1 MSVEESYCKIASR
14 SSIVESLNFSYD
26 ELDNETCFLVG
37 QRTSEI
43 KKLIHRSAQ
52 DIFDIGQKLI
62 EVKEKL
68 GHGRFTI
75 WLSAEFNW
83 SQSAAQ
89 KFMQVARQFKMVNF
103 TDLNIATSALYLLA
117 SNTTSVAARQEALER
132 AAQGEIINRS
142 EAKSIIAQH
151 KEIGKRSLLSKQIT
165 VDVPAETIK
174 EGLRPRIQQKLEYTE
189 PLDREINLEQLRQ
202 RAKQLGLLPT
212 QVNERS
218 PSMEPL
224 NAMPVEAIKTCT
236 NFINTVEDMNS
247 QLLGAMEDDALKVLI
262 NKSNLLAKRAK
273 MLLTQR
279 WQLGIQK

>member
-1 MSVEESYCKIASR
+1 MTVEEPYYPASR
-14 SSIVESLNFSYD
+14 LSVAESLSFSYD
-26 ELDNETCFLVG
+26 ELDNETRFLVG

-43 KKLIHRSAQ
+43 KNLIHRSAQ
-52 DIFDIGQKLI
+52 DVFDIGQKLI

-68 GHGRFTI
+68 DHGRFLI
-75 WLSAEFNW
+75 WLNTEFNW
-83 SQSAAQ
+83 SKSAARQ
-89 KFMQVARQFKMVNF
+89 FMQVARQFKRGNF
-103 TDLNIATSALYLLA
+103 TDLNIAASALYLLA

-142 EAKSIIAQH
+142 EAKSIIAHH
-151 KEIGKRSLLSKQIT
+151 KEIGKRSLLPKQIT

-189 PLDREINLEQLRQ
+189 PLDGEINLEQLRQ
-202 RAKQLGLLPT
+202 RAKQLGLLPI

-218 PSMEPL
+218 PSTEPL
-224 NAMPVEAIKTCT
+224 DAMPVEAIKACT

-247 QLLGAMEDDALKVLI
+247 QLLGAMEDEALKVLI
-262 NKSNLLAKRAK
+262 NKSTLLAKRAK

-279 WQLGIQK
+279 WQLNIQK

>member
-1 MSVEESYCKIASR
+1 MSFSKLSNELSEYNYTMLEPEIKI
-14 SSIVESLNFSYD
+14 V
-26 ELDNETCFLVG
+26 VQ

-43 KKLIHRSAQ
+43 KSLIHRSAQ

-68 GHGRFTI
+68 GHGRFVT
-75 WLSAEFNW
+75 WLNTEFNW
-83 SQSAAQ
+83 SKSTAQ
-89 KFMQVARQFKMVNF
+89 RFMQVARQFKRGNF
-103 TDLNIATSALYLLA
+103 TDLNIASSALYLLA
-117 SNTTSVAARQEALER
+117 SSNTSVAARQEALER
-132 AAQGEIINRS
+132 ATQGEIINYS
-142 EAKSIIAQH
+142 AAKSIIAQH
-151 KEIGKRSLLSKQIT
+151 KKIGKHSLPRQIT

-174 EGLRPRIQQKLEYTE
+174 EVCLPRIQQKLEYTE
-189 PLDREINLEQLRQ
+189 PPDGEISFEQLRE

-212 QVNERS
+212 GLNERS
-218 PSMEPL
+218 PEGNPL

-247 QLLGAMEDDALKVLI
+247 QILGAMEDEALKVLI

>member
-1 MSVEESYCKIASR
+1 MTVEEPYYPASR
-14 SSIVESLNFSYD
+14 LSVAESLSFSYD
-26 ELDNETCFLVG
+26 ELDNETRFLVG

-43 KKLIHRSAQ
+43 KNLIHRSAQ

-68 GHGRFTI
+68 GHGRFLI
-75 WLSAEFNW
+75 WLNTEFNW

-89 KFMQVARQFKMVNF
+89 KFMRVARQFKMVNF

-117 SNTTSVAARQEALER
+117 SNTTSVAARQEALDR
-132 AAQGEIINRS
+132 AAQGEIIHRS

-151 KEIGKRSLLSKQIT
+151 KEVGKRSLLPKQIT

-174 EGLRPRIQQKLEYTE
+174 EGLRPRIQQILESTE
-189 PLDREINLEQLRQ
+189 PLDGEINLEQLRQ

-218 PSMEPL
+218 PSITPL
-224 NAMPVEAIKTCT
+224 NAMPVEAIKTCA

-247 QLLGAMEDDALKVLI
+247 QLLGAMEDEALKVLI

-273 MLLTQR
+273 RLLTQR
-279 WQLGIQK
+279 WQLNIQK

>member
-1 MSVEESYCKIASR
+1 MSFSKTSNELSEYNYTMLDPEIKI
-14 SSIVESLNFSYD
+14 V
-26 ELDNETCFLVG
+26 VQ

-43 KKLIHRSAQ
+43 KSLIHRSAQ

-68 GHGRFTI
+68 GHGRFLI
-75 WLSAEFNW
+75 WLNTEFNW
-83 SQSAAQ
+83 SKSAAQ
-89 KFMQVARQFKMVNF
+89 RFMQVARQFKRGNF
-103 TDLNIATSALYLLA
+103 TDLNIASSALYLLA
-117 SNTTSVAARQEALER
+117 SSNTSVAARQEALER

-151 KEIGKRSLLSKQIT
+151 KEIGKHSLLSKQIT

-174 EGLRPRIQQKLEYTE
+174 EGLRPRRIQQKLEYTE
-189 PLDREINLEQLRQ
+189 PLDGEINLEQLRQ
-202 RAKQLGLLPT
+202 RAKQLGLLPI

-218 PSMEPL
+218 PSTEPL
-224 NAMPVEAIKTCT
+224 DAMPVEAIKACT

-247 QLLGAMEDDALKVLI
+247 QLLGAMEDEALKVLI
-262 NKSNLLAKRAK
+262 NKSTLLAKRAK

-279 WQLGIQK
+279 WQLNIQK

>member
-1 MSVEESYCKIASR
+1 MTVEEPYYPASR
-14 SSIVESLNFSYD
+14 LSVAESLSFSYD
-26 ELDNETCFLVG
+26 ELDNETRFLVG

-43 KKLIHRSAQ
+43 KNLIHRSAQ
-52 DIFDIGQKLI
+52 DVFDIGQKLI

-68 GHGRFTI
+68 DHGRFLI
-75 WLSAEFNW
+75 WLNTEFNW
-83 SQSAAQ
+83 SKSAARQ
-89 KFMQVARQFKMVNF
+89 FMQVARHFKRGNF
-103 TDLNIATSALYLLA
+103 TDLNIAASALYLLA

-142 EAKSIIAQH
+142 EAKSIIAHH
-151 KEIGKRSLLSKQIT
+151 KEIGKRSLLPKQIT

-218 PSMEPL
+218 PSTEPL

-247 QLLGAMEDDALKVLI
+247 QLLGAMEDEALKVLI

-279 WQLGIQK
+279 WQLNIQK

>member
-1 MSVEESYCKIASR
+1 MTVEEPYYPASR
-14 SSIVESLNFSYD
+14 LSVAESLSFSYD
-26 ELDNETCFLVG
+26 ELDNETRFLVG

-43 KKLIHRSAQ
+43 KNLIHRSAQ
-52 DIFDIGQKLI
+52 DVFDIGQKLI

-68 GHGRFTI
+68 DHGRFLI
-75 WLSAEFNW
+75 WLNTEFNW
-83 SQSAAQ
+83 SKSAARQ
-89 KFMQVARQFKMVNF
+89 FMQVARQFKRGNF
-103 TDLNIATSALYLLA
+103 TDLNIAASALYLLA

-142 EAKSIIAQH
+142 EAKSIIAHH
-151 KEIGKRSLLSKQIT
+151 KEIGKRSLLPKQIT

-189 PLDREINLEQLRQ
+189 PLDGEINLEQLRQ
-202 RAKQLGLLPT
+202 RAKQLGLLPI

-224 NAMPVEAIKTCT
+224 DAMPVEAVKACT

-247 QLLGAMEDDALKVLI
+247 QLLGAMEDEALKVLI
-262 NKSNLLAKRAK
+262 NKSTLLAKRAK

-279 WQLGIQK
+279 WQLNIQK

>member
-1 MSVEESYCKIASR
+1 MTVEEPYCNLASR
-14 SSIVESLNFSYD
+14 LSVAESLSFSYD
-26 ELDNETCFLVG
+26 ELDNETRFLVG

-43 KKLIHRSAQ
+43 KNLIHRSAQ
-52 DIFDIGQKLI
+52 DVFDIGQKLI

-68 GHGRFTI
+68 DHGRFLI
-75 WLSAEFNW
+75 WLNTEFNW
-83 SQSAAQ
+83 SKSAAR
-89 KFMQVARQFKMVNF
+89 KFMQVARQFKRGNF
-103 TDLNIATSALYLLA
+103 TDLNIAASALYLLA

-142 EAKSIIAQH
+142 EARSIIAQH
-151 KEIGKRSLLSKQIT
+151 KEVGKRSLLPKQIT

-174 EGLRPRIQQKLEYTE
+174 EGLLTRIQQKLEYTE
-189 PLDREINLEQLRQ
+189 PLDGEINLEQLKQ

-218 PSMEPL
+218 PSITPL

-247 QLLGAMEDDALKVLI
+247 QLLGAMEDEALKVLI

>member
-1 MSVEESYCKIASR
+1 MTVEEPYCNLARLS
-14 SSIVESLNFSYD
+14 VAESLSFSYD
-26 ELDNETCFLVG
+26 ELDNETRFLVG

-43 KKLIHRSAQ
+43 KNLIHRSAQ
-52 DIFDIGQKLI
+52 DVFDIGQKLI

-68 GHGRFTI
+68 DHGRFLI
-75 WLSAEFNW
+75 WLNTEFNW
-83 SQSAAQ
+83 SKSAAR
-89 KFMQVARQFKMVNF
+89 KFMQVARQFKRGNF
-103 TDLNIATSALYLLA
+103 TDLNIAASALYLLA

-151 KEIGKRSLLSKQIT
+151 KEIGKRSLLPKQIT

-174 EGLRPRIQQKLEYTE
+174 EGLCPRIQQKLEYTE
-189 PLDREINLEQLRQ
+189 PLDGEINLEQLRQ

-218 PSMEPL
+218 PSITPL
-224 NAMPVEAIKTCT
+224 DARPVEAIKACT
-236 NFINTVEDMNS
+236 NFINTVEGMNS
-247 QLLGAMEDDALKVLI
+247 QLLGAMEDESLKVLI

-279 WQLGIQK
+279 WQLNIQK

>member
-1 MSVEESYCKIASR
+1 MSFSKLSNELSEYNYTMLEPEIKI
-14 SSIVESLNFSYD
+14 V
-26 ELDNETCFLVG
+26 VQ

-43 KKLIHRSAQ
+43 KSLIHRSAQ

-68 GHGRFTI
+68 GHGRFVM
-75 WLSAEFNW
+75 WLNTEFNW
-83 SQSAAQ
+83 SKSTAQ
-89 KFMQVARQFKMVNF
+89 RFMQVARQFKRGNF
-103 TDLNIATSALYLLA
+103 TDLKIASSALYLLA
-117 SNTTSVAARQEALER
+117 SSNTSVAARQEALER
-132 AAQGEIINRS
+132 ATQGEIINYS
-142 EAKSIIAQH
+142 AAKSIIAQH
-151 KEIGKRSLLSKQIT
+151 KKIGKHGLPRQIT
-165 VDVPAETIK
+165 VDVPAETVK
-174 EGLRPRIQQKLEYTE
+174 EVLLPRIQQKLEYAE
-189 PLDREINLEQLRQ
+189 PLGGEISFEQLRE

-212 QVNERS
+212 GLNENF
-218 PSMEPL
+218 PEGEPP

-247 QLLGAMEDDALKVLI
+247 QILGAMEDEALKVLI

>member
-1 MSVEESYCKIASR
+1 MAVEESYCKLGSR
-14 SSIVESLNFSYD
+14 LSVAESNFSYD
-26 ELDNETCFLVG
+26 ELDDETRFLVG

-43 KKLIHRSAQ
+43 KNLIHRSAQ
-52 DIFDIGQKLI
+52 DIFEIGQKLI

-68 GHGRFTI
+68 GHGRFLI
-75 WLSAEFNW
+75 WLNTEFNW
-83 SQSAAQ
+83 SKSAAR
-89 KFMQVARQFKMVNF
+89 KFMQVARQFERVNF
-103 TDLNIATSALYLLA
+103 TDLNIAASALYLLA

-132 AAQGEIINRS
+132 ATQGEIINYS
-142 EAKSIIAQH
+142 EANSIVAQH
-151 KEIGKRSLLSKQIT
+151 KEVGKRSLLPKQIT

-189 PLDREINLEQLRQ
+189 PLDGEINLEQLRQ

-218 PSMEPL
+218 PSMQPL

-247 QLLGAMEDDALKVLI
+247 QLLGAMEDEALKVLI

-279 WQLGIQK
+279 WQSGIQK

>member
-1 MSVEESYCKIASR
+1 MTVEEPYYPASR
-14 SSIVESLNFSYD
+14 LSVAESLSFSYD
-26 ELDNETCFLVG
+26 ELDNETRFLVG

-43 KKLIHRSAQ
+43 KNLIHRSAQ
-52 DIFDIGQKLI
+52 DVFDIGQKLI

-68 GHGRFTI
+68 DHGRFLI
-75 WLSAEFNW
+75 WLNTEFNW
-83 SQSAAQ
+83 SKSAAQ
-89 KFMQVARQFKMVNF
+89 RFMQVARQFKRGNF
-103 TDLNIATSALYLLA
+103 TDLNIASSALYLLA
-117 SNTTSVAARQEALER
+117 SSNTSVVARQEALER
-132 AAQGEIINRS
+132 ATQGEIINYS
-142 EAKSIIAQH
+142 AAKSIIAQH
-151 KEIGKRSLLSKQIT
+151 KKIGKHSLPRQIT

-174 EGLRPRIQQKLEYTE
+174 EVLLPRIQQKLEYTE
-189 PLDREINLEQLRQ
+189 PLDGEINLEQLRQ

-224 NAMPVEAIKTCT
+224 DAMPVEAIKACT

-247 QLLGAMEDDALKVLI
+247 RLLGAMKDEALKVLI
-262 NKSNLLAKRAK
+262 NKSNILAKRAK

>member
-1 MSVEESYCKIASR
+1 MTVEEPNCNLTSKLS
-14 SSIVESLNFSYD
+14 VTESLSFSYD
-26 ELDNETCFLVG
+26 ELDNETRLLVG

-43 KKLIHRSAQ
+43 KNLIHHSAQ

-68 GHGRFTI
+68 GHGRFLI
-75 WLSAEFNW
+75 WLNTEFNW
-83 SQSAAQ
+83 SKSAARQ
-89 KFMQVARQFKMVNF
+89 FMQVARQFKRGNF
-103 TDLNIATSALYLLA
+103 TDLNIAASALYLLA

-142 EAKSIIAQH
+142 EAKSIIAHH
-151 KEIGKRSLLSKQIT
+151 KEIGKRSLLPKQIT

-189 PLDREINLEQLRQ
+189 PLDGEINLEQLRQ

-218 PSMEPL
+218 PSTEPL
-224 NAMPVEAIKTCT
+224 DAMPVEAIKACT
-236 NFINTVEDMNS
+236 NFINTVEGMNS
-247 QLLGAMEDDALKVLI
+247 QLLGAMEDESLKVLI

-279 WQLGIQK
+279 WQLNIQK

>member
-1 MSVEESYCKIASR
+1 MTVEEPYYPASR
-14 SSIVESLNFSYD
+14 LSVAESLSFSYD
-26 ELDNETCFLVG
+26 ELDNETRFLVG

-43 KKLIHRSAQ
+43 KNLIHRSAQ
-52 DIFDIGQKLI
+52 DVFDIGQKLI

-68 GHGRFTI
+68 DHGRFLI
-75 WLSAEFNW
+75 WLNTEFNW
-83 SQSAAQ
+83 SKSAARQ
-89 KFMQVARQFKMVNF
+89 FMQVARQFKRGNF
-103 TDLNIATSALYLLA
+103 TDLNIAASALYLLA
-117 SNTTSVAARQEALER
+117 SNTTSVAARQEALDR

-142 EAKSIIAQH
+142 EAKSIIAHH
-151 KEIGKRSLLSKQIT
+151 KEIGKRSLLPKQIT

-189 PLDREINLEQLRQ
+189 PLDGEINLEQLRQ

-218 PSMEPL
+218 PSITPL

-247 QLLGAMEDDALKVLI
+247 QLLGAMEDEALKVLI

>member
-1 MSVEESYCKIASR
+1 MS
-14 SSIVESLNFSYD
+14 FSKLSD
-26 ELDNETCFLVG
+26 ELSEYNYTMLEPEIKIVVQ

-43 KKLIHRSAQ
+43 KSLIHRSAQ

-68 GHGRFTI
+68 GHGRFVM
-75 WLSAEFNW
+75 WLNTEFNW
-83 SQSAAQ
+83 SKSAAQ
-89 KFMQVARQFKMVNF
+89 RFMQVARQFKRGNF
-103 TDLNIATSALYLLA
+103 TDLKIASSALYLLA
-117 SNTTSVAARQEALER
+117 SSNTSIAARQEALQR
-132 AAQGEIINRS
+132 ATQGEIINYS
-142 EAKSIIAQH
+142 AAKSIIAQH
-151 KEIGKRSLLSKQIT
+151 KKIGKRSLLPEQMT
-165 VDVPAETIK
+165 VDVPAETVN
-174 EGLRPRIQQKLEYTE
+174 EVLLPHIQQKLEYTE
-189 PLDREINLEQLRQ
+189 PLDGEISFEQLRE

-212 QVNERS
+212 QLNERC
-218 PSMEPL
+218 PEGNPL

-247 QLLGAMEDDALKVLI
+247 QILGAMEDEALKVLI

>member
-1 MSVEESYCKIASR
+1 MTVEEPYYPASR
-14 SSIVESLNFSYD
+14 LSVAESLSFSYD
-26 ELDNETCFLVG
+26 ELDNETRFLVG

-43 KKLIHRSAQ
+43 KNLIHRSAQ
-52 DIFDIGQKLI
+52 DVFDIGQKLI

-68 GHGRFTI
+68 GHGRFTN

-89 KFMQVARQFKMVNF
+89 KFMQVARQFIMVNF

-117 SNTTSVAARQEALER
+117 SNTTSVAARQEALDR

-151 KEIGKRSLLSKQIT
+151 KEVGKRSLLPKQIT

-174 EGLRPRIQQKLEYTE
+174 EGLRPRRIQQKLEYTE
-189 PLDREINLEQLRQ
+189 PLDGEINLEQLRQ
-202 RAKQLGLLPT
+202 RAKQLGLLPI

-218 PSMEPL
+218 PSTTPL
-224 NAMPVEAIKTCT
+224 DAMPVEAIKACT
-236 NFINTVEDMNS
+236 NFINTIEDMNS
-247 QLLGAMEDDALKVLI
+247 QLLGAMEDEALKVLI

-279 WQLGIQK
+279 WQLNIQK

>member
-1 MSVEESYCKIASR
+1 MTVEEPYCNLANR
-14 SSIVESLNFSYD
+14 LSSAESLSFSYD
-26 ELDNETCFLVG
+26 ELDNETRFLIG

-43 KKLIHRSAQ
+43 KNLIHRSAQ

-68 GHGRFTI
+68 GHGSFLI
-75 WLSAEFNW
+75 WLNTEFNW
-83 SQSAAQ
+83 SESAARQ
-89 KFMQVARQFKMVNF
+89 FMQVARQFKRGNF
-103 TDLNIATSALYLLA
+103 TDLNIAASALYLLA
-117 SNTTSVAARQEALER
+117 SNTTSVAARQEALDR

-142 EAKSIIAQH
+142 EAKSIIAHH
-151 KEIGKRSLLSKQIT
+151 KEIGKRSLLPKQIT
-165 VDVPAETIK
+165 VDVPAQTIK

-189 PLDREINLEQLRQ
+189 PLDGEINLEQLRQ
-202 RAKQLGLLPT
+202 PARQLGLLPT
-212 QVNERS
+212 PVNERS
-218 PSMEPL
+218 PSITPL

-247 QLLGAMEDDALKVLI
+247 QLLGAMEDEALKVLI

>member
-1 MSVEESYCKIASR
+1 MTVEEPYYPASR
-14 SSIVESLNFSYD
+14 LSVAESLSFSYD
-26 ELDNETCFLVG
+26 ELDNETRFLVG

-43 KKLIHRSAQ
+43 KNLIHRSAQ
-52 DIFDIGQKLI
+52 DVFDIGQKLI

-68 GHGRFTI
+68 DHGRFLI
-75 WLSAEFNW
+75 WLNTEFNW
-83 SQSAAQ
+83 SKSAARQ
-89 KFMQVARQFKMVNF
+89 FMQVARQFKRGNF
-103 TDLNIATSALYLLA
+103 TDLNIAASALYLLA

-142 EAKSIIAQH
+142 EAKSIIAHH
-151 KEIGKRSLLSKQIT
+151 KEIGKRSLLPKQIT

-189 PLDREINLEQLRQ
+189 PLDGEINLEQLRQ

-218 PSMEPL
+218 PSITPL
-224 NAMPVEAIKTCT
+224 NAMPVEAIKTCA

-247 QLLGAMEDDALKVLI
+247 QLLGAMEDEALKVLI

>member
-1 MSVEESYCKIASR
+1 MTVEEPYYPASR
-14 SSIVESLNFSYD
+14 LSVAESLSFSYD
-26 ELDNETCFLVG
+26 ELDNETRFLVG

-43 KKLIHRSAQ
+43 KNLIHRSAQ
-52 DIFDIGQKLI
+52 DVFDIGQKLI

-68 GHGRFTI
+68 DHGRFLI
-75 WLSAEFNW
+75 WLNTEFNW
-83 SQSAAQ
+83 SKSAARQ
-89 KFMQVARQFKMVNF
+89 FMQVARQFKRGNF
-103 TDLNIATSALYLLA
+103 TDLNIAASALYLLA

-142 EAKSIIAQH
+142 EAKSIIAHH
-151 KEIGKRSLLSKQIT
+151 KEIGKRSLLPKQIT

-189 PLDREINLEQLRQ
+189 PLDGEINLEQLRQ
-202 RAKQLGLLPT
+202 RAKQLGLLPI

-218 PSMEPL
+218 PSTEPL
-224 NAMPVEAIKTCT
+224 DAMPVEAIKACT

-247 QLLGAMEDDALKVLI
+247 QLLGAMEDEALKVLI

>member
-1 MSVEESYCKIASR
+1 MTVEEPYYPASR
-14 SSIVESLNFSYD
+14 LSVAESLSFSYD
-26 ELDNETCFLVG
+26 ELDNETRFLVG

-43 KKLIHRSAQ
+43 KNLIHRSAQ
-52 DIFDIGQKLI
+52 DVFDIGQKLI

-68 GHGRFTI
+68 DHGRFLI
-75 WLSAEFNW
+75 WLNTEFNW
-83 SQSAAQ
+83 SKSAARQ
-89 KFMQVARQFKMVNF
+89 FMQVARQFKRGNF
-103 TDLNIATSALYLLA
+103 TDLNIAASALYLLA

-202 RAKQLGLLPT
+202 RAKQLGLLPI

-218 PSMEPL
+218 PSTEPL
-224 NAMPVEAIKTCT
+224 DAMPVEAIKACT

-247 QLLGAMEDDALKVLI
+247 QLLGAMEDEALKLLI

-279 WQLGIQK
+279 WQSGIQK

>member
-1 MSVEESYCKIASR
+1 MTVEEPYYPASR
-14 SSIVESLNFSYD
+14 LSVAESLSFSYD
-26 ELDNETCFLVG
+26 ELDNETRFLVG

-43 KKLIHRSAQ
+43 KNLIHRSAQ
-52 DIFDIGQKLI
+52 DVFDIGQKLI

-68 GHGRFTI
+68 DHGRFLI
-75 WLSAEFNW
+75 WLNTEFNW
-83 SQSAAQ
+83 SKSAARQ
-89 KFMQVARQFKMVNF
+89 FMQVARQFKRGNF
-103 TDLNIATSALYLLA
+103 TDLNIAASALYLLA

-142 EAKSIIAQH
+142 EAKSIIAHH
-151 KEIGKRSLLSKQIT
+151 KEIGKRSLLPKQIT

-189 PLDREINLEQLRQ
+189 PLDGEINLEQLRQ
-202 RAKQLGLLPT
+202 RAKQLGLLPI

-224 NAMPVEAIKTCT
+224 DAMPVEAVKACT

-247 QLLGAMEDDALKVLI
+247 QLLGAMEDEALKVLI